1 MKNIN
6 KFKSLI
12 YIVLPMIMMS
22 FSVILDAASSAPAFP
37 SAAEHQQTIYQF
49 ISEIKDAQDRS
60 AAIAQ
65 ATLRGSTNSTTQLQ
79 LEIDSISAD
88 LQALNQIIED
98 YADIVQG
105 LTPEDRHVRLTFN
118 VLNLVRSNLYTLSLL
133 LRSATNIERIEL
145 LDEYFQT
152 RRNAL
157 STLMILEN
165 SLATYKV

>member
-1 MKNIN
+1 
-6 KFKSLI
+6 
-12 YIVLPMIMMS
+12 MIMMS

-65 ATLRGSTNSTTQLQ
+65 ATLRDSTNSTTQLQ

-118 VLNLVRSNLYTLSLL
+118 VLNLVRSNLYTLRLL
-133 LRSATNIERIEL
+133 VRSSTNIERIEL
-145 LDEYFQT
+145 LNEYFRT

-165 SLATYKV
+165 SLATYNI